1 MLQPILLA
9 LTNVADAV
17 PLQITQQ
24 GRMLDP
30 DGAPCGCYYRIWY
43 FGPESYGFLG
53 TTADYA
59 GKTANS
65 CTDPDGDWY

>member
-1 MLQPILLA
+1 MLFPILLA

-30 DGAPCGCYYRIWY
+30 
-43 FGPESYGFLG
+43 
-53 TTADYA
+53 
-59 GKTANS
+59 
-65 CTDPDGDWY
+65 